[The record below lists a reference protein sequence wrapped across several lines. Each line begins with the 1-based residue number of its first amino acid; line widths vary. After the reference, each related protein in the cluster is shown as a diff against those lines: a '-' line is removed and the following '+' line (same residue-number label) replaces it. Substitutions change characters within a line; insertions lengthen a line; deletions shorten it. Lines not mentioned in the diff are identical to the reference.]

1 TAVTYHYAWAPDA
14 DYGSLTL
21 NTSMSRVSIKQPW
34 WRQFLNST
42 FLSEYSQIK
51 AVCTFEFLKAEELTM
66 RDFTSLGAPPN
77 GFDEDNTVAAAFV
90 ADVTEG
96 DYGSRIRWASAT
108 STGSKS
114 VVQTNSASTSRT
126 SGSSHLVHSTLS
138 VLLPAFILLLLLR
151 A

>member
-1 TAVTYHYAWAPDA
+1 A

-21 NTSMSRVSIKQPW
+21 NTSVPRVSIKQPW
-34 WRQFLNST
+34 WRQFLNSS
-42 FLSEYSQIK
+42 FLSEYSRIK

-96 DYGSRIRWASAT
+96 DYGSRIQWAAAAYA
-108 STGSKS
+108 GSKS
-114 VVQTNSASTSRT
+114 A
-126 SGSSHLVHSTLS
+126 LS
-138 VLLPAFILLLLLR
+138 MDIEGNAIEHVRHPAQ
-151 A
+151 